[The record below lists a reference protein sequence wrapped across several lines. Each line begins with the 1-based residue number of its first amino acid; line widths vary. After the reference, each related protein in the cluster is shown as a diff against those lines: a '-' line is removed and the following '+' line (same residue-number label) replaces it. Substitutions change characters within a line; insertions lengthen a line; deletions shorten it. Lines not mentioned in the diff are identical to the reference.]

1 MANADDRRNG
11 EAVDDVWAQ
20 VVAED
25 AERQAREARER
36 AAAEPAEKAG
46 PGTAPADPL
55 GRLLGESPF
64 GSELGPLVDE
74 VRKIATTIGDRLQQ
88 AQRASDALTGS
99 ATGLEQLTAPLR
111 EKHPEVYR
119 HLAAAGN
126 ELLAAYRAAVSGQE
140 RRWTGGK
147 PPSSERIDLD

>member
-25 AERQAREARER
+25 AERLAREAQQR
-36 AAAEPAEKAG
+36 AAAETVEQAEH
-46 PGTAPADPL
+46 APASDPL
-55 GRLLGESPF
+55 TRLLGGEAPF

-74 VRKIATTIGDRLQQ
+74 VRRLAATIGDRLQK
-88 AQRASDALTGS
+88 AQRTTDALATG

-147 PPSSERIDLD
+147 PPSSEHIDLD